1 MRYNITSRFVK
12 VASRILQISYVEKA
26 HEPSDNPMT
35 TTRMNPLSAAERAAL
50 ETRWN
55 KHPGLRHMGVQVD
68 LSTPD
73 VVRAYVDPVQPP
85 HRGGLGTDAVNGVVI
100 AGAFDLT
107 IGLVGHLDTLGQRSG
122 TVQLSMHF
130 LRPVLGDRFEVLGRV
145 VRAGRSLVFAAAE
158 LHDENGKLCARCDGI
173 VAVARE
179 PAAEMDE
186 TIAL

>member
-1 MRYNITSRFVK
+1 MSYAPTSTRC
-12 VASRILQISYVEKA
+12 SRRIAEDSA
-26 HEPSDNPMT
+26 RTPSTAWSSPEP
-35 TTRMNPLSAAERAAL
+35 
-50 ETRWN
+50 
-55 KHPGLRHMGVQVD
+55 
-68 LSTPD
+68 
-73 VVRAYVDPVQPP
+73 
-85 HRGGLGTDAVNGVVI
+85 
-100 AGAFDLT
+100 FDLT
-107 IGLVGHLDTLGQRSG
+107 IGLVGHLHTLGQRSG

>member
-1 MRYNITSRFVK
+1 MR
-12 VASRILQISYVEKA
+12 VALTYRVLQHWRV
-26 HEPSDNPMT
+26 PVF
-35 TTRMNPLSAAERAAL
+35 RR
-50 ETRWN
+50 
-55 KHPGLRHMGVQVD
+55 
-68 LSTPD
+68 LSTSPGI
-73 VVRAYVDPVQPP
+73 VFRAFHGADIP
-85 HRGGLGTDAVNGVVI
+85 GTDAVNGVVI

-107 IGLVGHLDTLGQRSG
+107 IGLVGHLHTLGQRSG

-145 VRAGRSLVFAAAE
+145 VRAGSSLVFAAAE

-179 PAAEMDE
+179 PEAEIDE